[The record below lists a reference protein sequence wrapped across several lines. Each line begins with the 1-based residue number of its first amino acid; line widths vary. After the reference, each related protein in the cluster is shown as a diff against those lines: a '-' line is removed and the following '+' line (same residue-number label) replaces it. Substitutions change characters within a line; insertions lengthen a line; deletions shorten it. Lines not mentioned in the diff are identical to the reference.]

1 MFTSFIMSA
10 VNVSDNIL
18 KEIEFDFKSKIL
30 NKFEV
35 KTKFISKSKHK
46 NYLKIKANDSN
57 KQLKLSEFLSDKLIQ
72 YSDKLDLMQIIPENE
87 IKIIVEEESLPKYVC
102 NLKQLIEST
111 KEKDNQLCPF
121 DWNIDIRKNKFPFHR
136 AFATCKCSNCQ
147 AILSKNIVTACRPDN
162 MLFPMLY
169 RESFDDKENL
179 IENWK
184 FYLEK
189 VAISCSCSSF
199 SGL

>member
-1 MFTSFIMSA
+1 MQIFYSLTVILMFTSFIMSA

-30 NKFEV
+30 NKFEL

-72 YSDKLDLMQIIPENE
+72 YSDKLDLIQIIPDKD
-87 IKIIVEEESLPKYVC
+87 IKLIVEEESLPKYVC

-111 KEKDNQLCPF
+111 EQKDNQLCPF
-121 DWNIDIRKNKFPFHR
+121 DWNINIRKNKFPFHR
-136 AFATCKCSNCQ
+136 AYATCKCSNCQ
-147 AILSKNIVTACRPDN
+147 AIVSKNIVTACRPDY

-169 RESFDDKENL
+169 F
-179 IENWK
+179 
-184 FYLEK
+184 
-189 VAISCSCSSF
+189 
-199 SGL
+199 